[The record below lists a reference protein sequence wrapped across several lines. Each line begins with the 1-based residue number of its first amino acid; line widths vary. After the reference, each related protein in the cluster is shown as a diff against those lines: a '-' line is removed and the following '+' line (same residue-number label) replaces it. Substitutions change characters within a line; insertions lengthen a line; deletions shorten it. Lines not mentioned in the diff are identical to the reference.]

1 MSVTYEQI
9 ESLIISR
16 SLEGSRMVC
25 EFRTP
30 SGEIVSATASIKRE
44 RDVSSQISR
53 NMQRVAAT
61 QTRMAVTRTLSSA
74 LGGGIFGRAASM
86 VVRTASTPQAL
97 GINYSE
103 SEKKAA
109 VVEAFEKVSAHF
121 SMDDSS
127 GSWKAPA
134 ISPSKSAD
142 QLSMFERQ
150 LSAYPVTNK
159 YDKEILSRMLVEV
172 ANVDGNISEEE
183 RSFMESFIPAEIGTI
198 NSLLRWDKLSEVEC
212 EEVSAPVKKTIYM
225 LAWINAMVD
234 YEIDPDE
241 KAMLMEFAEMLGLS
255 DSDTREMIKASK
267 YYILEN
273 AFGEDL
279 NRSELF
285 ELADCLQLAHDEA
298 ERCLI
303 QYKKRK

>member
-1 MSVTYEQI
+1 
-9 ESLIISR
+9 
-16 SLEGSRMVC
+16 
-25 EFRTP
+25 
-30 SGEIVSATASIKRE
+30 
-44 RDVSSQISR
+44 
-53 NMQRVAAT
+53 
-61 QTRMAVTRTLSSA
+61 
-74 LGGGIFGRAASM
+74 
-86 VVRTASTPQAL
+86 
-97 GINYSE
+97 
-103 SEKKAA
+103 
-109 VVEAFEKVSAHF
+109 
-121 SMDDSS
+121 
-127 GSWKAPA
+127 
-134 ISPSKSAD
+134 
-142 QLSMFERQ
+142 MFERQ

-183 RSFMESFIPAEIGTI
+183 RSFMESFIPTEIGTI

-241 KAMLMEFAEMLGLS
+241 KTKLMEFAEMLGLS

-273 AFGEDL
+273 AFGEEL

-303 QYKKRK
+303 QYKKRR